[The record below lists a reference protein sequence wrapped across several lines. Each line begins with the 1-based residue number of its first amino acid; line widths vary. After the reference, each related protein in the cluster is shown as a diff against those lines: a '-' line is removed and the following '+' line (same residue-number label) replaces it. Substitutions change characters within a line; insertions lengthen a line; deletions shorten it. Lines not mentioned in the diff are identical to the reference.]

1 MAESGLLTRVE
12 PISMARQTQEQTE
25 DTQEDSLECMRV
37 LVVFLDQLA
46 VLWACEQLTQK
57 LHTKTEFYTRTPTEF

>member
-1 MAESGLLTRVE
+1 
-12 PISMARQTQEQTE
+12 MARQTQEQTE